1 MTTQLTLYE
10 TAPGQVP
17 REIPI
22 ATGIDGDFPLTIG
35 RDSHADIQIGVIG
48 WKILVPHP
56 DPRKRANGERVPISS
71 LISRTQATIFSDE
84 AGKLRI
90 RDGNSHPSGSGIREG
105 RTNKLIRRPW
115 LLGPGAHIKLT
126 PEGEGYRCWLEWPA
140 EKSESETPTLGFDQ
154 WENENLQEDL
164 ASMQAALNAL
174 NEALIAAKNDSTKIN
189 TAQDQRI
196 RSAEKKISRLLLLG
210 AIAVSIF
217 AVSLGISTEQIQTI
231 VQVIAIVSAIGG
243 GGFILQNEKP

>member
-1 MTTQLTLYE
+1 
-10 TAPGQVP
+10 
-17 REIPI
+17 
-22 ATGIDGDFPLTIG
+22 
-35 RDSHADIQIGVIG
+35 
-48 WKILVPHP
+48 
-56 DPRKRANGERVPISS
+56 
-71 LISRTQATIFSDE
+71 
-84 AGKLRI
+84 
-90 RDGNSHPSGSGIREG
+90 
-105 RTNKLIRRPW
+105 
-115 LLGPGAHIKLT
+115 
-126 PEGEGYRCWLEWPA
+126 
-140 EKSESETPTLGFDQ
+140 
-154 WENENLQEDL
+154 
-164 ASMQAALNAL
+164 MQAALNAL

>member
-1 MTTQLTLYE
+1 MTTTQLTLYE
-10 TAPGQVP
+10 IAPGEHP

-22 ATGIDGDFPLTIG
+22 ATGTGDFPLTIG
-35 RDSHADIQIGVIG
+35 RSPNADIHIGVIG
-48 WKILVPHP
+48 RKVLVPHP
-56 DPRKRANGERVPISS
+56 DAKRRAAGEKISIS
-71 LISRTQATIFSDE
+71 DMISRTQATIFKDK

-115 LLGPGAHIKLT
+115 LLGPGAFIKLT

-154 WENENLQEDL
+154 WQNENLNEEL
-164 ASMQAALNAL
+164 AEQRAVLESLQ
-174 NEALIAAKNDSTKIN
+174 EALLSAKKESREIDTKQN
-189 TAQDQRI
+189 QRI
-196 RSAEKKISRLLLLG
+196 HSAEKKISRLLILG

-217 AVSLGISTEQIQTI
+217 AVSLGINIEQIQTV
-231 VQVIAIVSAIGG
+231 VQVIAIVSAVGG

>member
-1 MTTQLTLYE
+1 MTQLKLYE
-10 TAPGQVP
+10 IAPGEHP

-22 ATGIDGDFPLTIG
+22 ATGADGDFPLTIG
-35 RDSHADIQIGVIG
+35 RDSETDIPIGVLG
-48 WKILVPHP
+48 WKTLVPHP
-56 DPRKRANGERVPISS
+56 DPRKRAKGERVPISS
-71 LISRTQATIFSDE
+71 LISRTQATIFRDN

-90 RDGNSHPSGSGIREG
+90 RDGNGNASGAGIREG

-154 WENENLQEDL
+154 WQNENLQEEL
-164 ASMQAALNAL
+164 AEQRAALESL
-174 NEALIAAKNDSTKIN
+174 NEALTIAKKESREIDSQQN
-189 TAQDQRI
+189 QRI
-196 RSAEKKISRLLLLG
+196 RSAEKKISRLLILG
-210 AIAVSIF
+210 AIAVGIF

-231 VQVIAIVSAIGG
+231 VQVVAIVSAIGG
-243 GGFILQNEKP
+243 GGFILQGEKG

>member
-1 MTTQLTLYE
+1 MTPLTLYE
-10 TAPGQVP
+10 IAPGQVP

-22 ATGIDGDFPLTIG
+22 ATGSDGDFPLTIG

-56 DPRKRANGERVPISS
+56 DPRERANGERVPISS
-71 LISRTQATIFSDE
+71 LISRTQATIFRDE
-84 AGKLRI
+84 SGKLRI

-126 PEGEGYRCWLEWPA
+126 PEGGGYRCWLEWPA

-154 WENENLQEDL
+154 WQNENLNEEL
-164 ASMQAALNAL
+164 AEQRAALKAL
-174 NEALIAAKNDSTKIN
+174 QEELITAKNESREIDTKQN
-189 TAQDQRI
+189 QRI
-196 RSAEKKISRLLLLG
+196 LSAEKKISRLLLLG
-210 AIAVSIF
+210 AIAVGVF